1 MLDGWSSHSSNHNF
15 SPSARNRRLRHLT
28 PALSPFEAER
38 EGRDELLTKE
48 DLASRLKVGVRTLE
62 TWQDNGLLPFLK
74 IAHVIRFYWP
84 DVVEHLRKHFTVTS
98 DGAARVRW
106 GEAKAQR
113 AEIGSQKAE
122 VSHR

>member
-1 MLDGWSSHSSNHNF
+1 M
-15 SPSARNRRLRHLT
+15 P
-28 PALSPFEAER
+28 PALSPQPR
-38 EGRDELLTKE
+38 GCELGEEFLTKE

-106 GEAKAQR
+106 GEAKAKA
-113 AEIGSQKAE
+113 AEANNGKPHPPRKDIP
-122 VSHR
+122 